1 MILVFAGGVGG
12 AKLASGLSRILPPED
27 LAIAVNT
34 GDDFTH
40 LGLHISPDIDTV
52 TYKLAGVSH
61 PINGWGRAGD
71 SFRAM
76 GALEALGAPTW
87 FNLGDLDLAT
97 HIERT
102 RRLAEG
108 ETLSEVTAAFASKLG
123 IKHPIIPMSDDAVR
137 TMIKSGAEWLA
148 FQDYFVRLRCE
159 PAVSAI
165 TFQGSDAA
173 AVSPQ
178 LERILS
184 NHLVEAL
191 VIAPSNPFVSVDPI
205 LSIKRIRD
213 EMVRRKFKVVA
224 VSPIVAGRA
233 LKGPALKMMQ
243 ELGIEATVVGIA
255 KHYQRFVDG
264 IVIDT
269 GDIALKSL
277 IESLGMRVFVTDIVM
292 RNASDEEAVAR
303 NAVKFARDLQDSSR
317 L

>member
-1 MILVFAGGVGG
+1 MILVLAGGVGG
-12 AKLASGLSRILPPED
+12 AKLASGLTRILSPEN
-27 LAIAVNT
+27 LAVVVNT

-52 TYKLAGVSH
+52 TYKLAGISH
-61 PINGWGRAGD
+61 PTNGWGRAGD
-71 SFRAM
+71 TFKVMS
-76 GALEALGAPTW
+76 ALGALGGPTW

-108 ETLSEVTAAFASKLG
+108 ETLSEVTASFASKLG
-123 IKHPIIPMSDDAVR
+123 IKHAIIPMSDDAVR
-137 TMIKSGAEWLA
+137 TMIRSGTEWLA

-159 PAVSAI
+159 PVVSGI
-165 TFQGSDAA
+165 TFKGSDTAV
-173 AVSPQ
+173 VSPM

-184 NHLVEAL
+184 NNLIEL
-191 VIAPSNPFVSVDPI
+191 MVIAPSNPFVSVGPI
-205 LSIKRIRD
+205 LSMQRIRD

-243 ELGIEATVVGIA
+243 ELGIEPSALGIA
-255 KHYQRFVDG
+255 GHYQRFVDG

-269 GDIALKSL
+269 GDVALKSS
-277 IESLGMRVFVTDIVM
+277 IESLGMRVLVSNIVM
-292 RNASDEEAVAR
+292 KDAPGEEAVAR
-303 NAVKFARDLQDSSR
+303 SVLDFASDLQG
-317 L
+317 